1 MRNQIP
7 SPLPTPVLTRLS
19 YSDVI
24 RVKMVVLKRWIFFE
38 DIWNF
43 NKWKSL
49 IKDKKCW
56 MLQNAM
62 LSKVNDNFTTALIS
76 TENVEKIVE
85 EVRRK
90 NQTYFFSK
98 LLSDYFKVTFSGKI
112 LYFKNVDQECT

>member
-1 MRNQIP
+1 MDCMRNQIP

-19 YSDVI
+19 YSDAI
-24 RVKMVVLKRWIFFE
+24 RVKMVVLKHWIFFE

-85 EVRRK
+85 ELKERIK
-90 NQTYFFSK
+90 LIYF
-98 LLSDYFKVTFSGKI
+98 LSY
-112 LYFKNVDQECT
+112 

>member
-85 EVRRK
+85 ELKERIK
-90 NQTYFFSK
+90 LIYF
-98 LLSDYFKVTFSGKI
+98 LSY
-112 LYFKNVDQECT
+112 

>member
-43 NKWKSL
+43 NKSL

-76 TENVEKIVE
+76 TENIEKIVE

-112 LYFKNVDQECT
+112 YFKNFDQECT